1 VLVAIVSIV
10 DGNGNLANVSWQAQD
25 VINDNSGAL
34 GAGAVGNARA
44 FQQVLA
50 ANITPPGPGARA
62 GMRFQ
67 NTSQNPML
75 LNEVNEVTASSWII
89 GSGESFPPPGYPVP
103 TGALYV
109 MGTAG
114 SQIGDT
120 FACREWV
127 NAAVA

>member
-1 VLVAIVSIV
+1 MALISIL
-10 DGNGNLANVSWQAQD
+10 DGNGQLATVSWQAQD
-25 VINDNSGAL
+25 IINDNSGNLA
-34 GAGAVGNARA
+34 AGAVGNGRA

-50 ANITPPGPGARA
+50 ANVTPVGPGCRA
-62 GMRFQ
+62 GIRFQ
-67 NTSQNPML
+67 NTSPNPML
-75 LNEVNEVTASSWII
+75 LNEVNAVTTSSWII
-89 GSGESFPPPGYPVP
+89 GSGESFPPIGYPIP

-114 SQIGDT
+114 SQLGDT